1 MIRSFV
7 HKFQKRHRFDELRV
21 DQWRAES
28 GMLSTTEEAD
38 LRHRLRIFFWWKL
51 MKLTVRLPAT
61 LVRMLSNAAMFVV
74 DLDRLHGAP
83 RSKMRMGRGCVVDRN
98 TWLVNGQNIELG
110 DHVKV
115 STFSALIAG
124 FESGIR
130 IGDYALLGPGV
141 FVVSANHGI
150 ARNGIPIRDQPW
162 KEKPVVIGEDVWI
175 GANAV
180 VLPGTSIG
188 AGAVIGAGTVVS
200 GEIPAGAIVHS
211 DAGSLVV
218 RQRR

>member
-1 MIRSFV
+1 MIRSFITR
-7 HKFQKRHRFDELRV
+7 FQQRHRFDELRL

-28 GMLSTTEEAD
+28 GMLSDTEQAD
-38 LRHRLRIFFWWKL
+38 LARRRRIFFWWKL
-51 MKLTVRLPAT
+51 MWLAVRFPGTV
-61 LVRMLSNAAMFVV
+61 VRMLSNGAMFLV

-98 TWLVNGQNIELG
+98 TWLVNGQNIALG

-124 FESGIR
+124 FDAGIS
-130 IGDYALLGPGV
+130 IGDYTLIGPGV

-150 ARNGIPIRDQPW
+150 AKNGIPIRDQPW
-162 KEKPVVIGEDVWI
+162 KEKAVEIGEDVWI

-180 VLPGTSIG
+180 VLPGTTIG
-188 AGAVIGAGTVVS
+188 DGAVIGAGSVVS
-200 GEIPAGAIVHS
+200 GAIPAGAIVHS
-211 DAGSLVV
+211 DSGALVT

>member
-1 MIRSFV
+1 MLRSIV
-7 HKFQKRHRFDELRV
+7 VRFQQRHRFEELRL

-28 GMLSTTEEAD
+28 GLLTSAQRIA
-38 LRHRLRIFFWWKL
+38 LQRRLRIFFWWKL
-51 MKLTVRLPAT
+51 VRNLLFLPSTVIRVLG
-61 LVRMLSNAAMFVV
+61 NAVLFFI

-83 RSKMRMGRGCVVDRN
+83 RRKMHMGRGCVVDRN

-115 STFSALIAG
+115 STFTALIAG
-124 FESGIR
+124 FEAGIR
-130 IGDYALLGPGV
+130 IGDYSLIGPGV

-150 ARNGIPIRDQPW
+150 AMNGIPIRDQPW
-162 KEKPVVIGEDVWI
+162 KERPVVIGEDVWI

-188 AGAVIGAGTVVS
+188 AGAVIAAGTVVS
-200 GEIPAGAIVHS
+200 GDIAAGTVVHS
-211 DAGSLVV
+211 DGGSLVV
-218 RQRR
+218 RQRV